1 PEHAPST
8 RACPPPRSSSL
19 LGDRPRRSYA
29 RLIDGKP
36 SYYTISTGRVAGV
49 HRPGRP
55 TPAGLLATVA
65 LFLALGGS
73 AVAAGH
79 YLITSTR
86 QIKPSVLRKLR
97 GATGPRGAAGPA
109 GAPGPEGVQGS
120 RGEAGPSQLSQL
132 TIVRAADVK
141 VPNKQE
147 ATSVAT
153 CPAGSRAVGG
163 GEYTGFAISNGNEI
177 SSDHQ
182 SWIVPV
188 TNLSGVETNPEA
200 IAYCASA
207 RTGRRGERERAERG
221 PRTGPP

>member
-1 PEHAPST
+1 
-8 RACPPPRSSSL
+8 
-19 LGDRPRRSYA
+19 
-29 RLIDGKP
+29 
-36 SYYTISTGRVAGV
+36 V

-182 SWIVPV
+182 SWIVLV
-188 TNLSGVETNPEA
+188 TNLSGVETNLEA

-207 RTGRRGERERAERG
+207 GQAVAASASAPSAAHARALRQAQALLQRLRRERHAG
-221 PRTGPP
+221 